1 MKNDEK
7 TINLLKKLKE
17 LSERGI
23 GGEKDNA
30 ARMLEKL
37 MKKHGLTFDDLAEE
51 EIKEIELEYH
61 NAEEAALIRQVV
73 YKVLGTSEAAQK
85 AVFVYRYGKGKRSKK
100 LIRCTPSEAAQIILL
115 YNFYRDLWETER
127 AKLFEAFIQRNS
139 IFGKS
144 TEEEKEDS
152 RTPEEIAELIRLMS
166 MFKKANVP
174 AYQLE
179 AGEKQGG

>member
-1 MKNDEK
+1 MKNSEDK
-7 TINLLKKLKE
+7 LNMLKKLKE

-23 GGEKDNA
+23 GGEKENA

-37 MKKHGLTFDDLAEE
+37 MKKHGLTLDDLAEE
-51 EIKEIELEYH
+51 ELKEIELEYH
-61 NAEEAALIRQVV
+61 NEEEASLIRQVV
-73 YKVLGTSEAAQK
+73 YKVLGTAEAAQK
-85 AVFVYRYGKGKRSKK
+85 AIFVYRYGKGKRSKK
-100 LIRCTPSEAAQIILL
+100 LIKCTPSEAAEIILL

-127 AKLFEAFIQRNS
+127 AKLFEAFIQKNS

-144 TEEEKEDS
+144 TGEEENS
-152 RTPEEIAELIRLMS
+152 MTPEEIAEIMRLMS
-166 MFKKANVP
+166 IFKKATVP